1 MNKCFFLGRVVSNFE
16 FEEFSKTCRIIFYL
30 NIEEKRKTKSGK
42 YKTMSNLLAF
52 EAWDTAAMAI
62 RDNIREDDTMI
73 IEAAARTHSGYPH
86 DETFFRV
93 TNFKIFPSDN

>member
-1 MNKCFFLGRVVSNFE
+1 MNKCFFLGKVLSNFE

-42 YKTMSNLLAF
+42 SKIMNNTLAF
-52 EAWDTAAMAI
+52 EAWDTAATAI
-62 RDNIREDDTMI
+62 RDNIQEDDTMV
-73 IEAAARTHSGYPH
+73 IEACARTHSGYPH

-93 TNFKIFPSDN
+93 TNFKILPND

>member
-1 MNKCFFLGRVVSNFE
+1 MNKCFFLGKVLSNFE

-42 YKTMSNLLAF
+42 SKIMNNTLAF
-52 EAWDTAAMAI
+52 EAWDTAAAAI
-62 RDNIREDDTMI
+62 RDNFQEDDTMV
-73 IEAAARTHSGYPH
+73 IEACARTHSGYPH

-93 TNFKIFPSDN
+93 TNFKIFPSE